1 MAETER
7 VNSLKQ
13 PSWVAPK
20 KWSALW
26 RFFAGRQLLNALYLR
41 KGVSLLFNYT
51 NRILN
56 TLFIRLKGLVLMSE
70 NQCLASY
77 LTLSF

>member
-13 PSWVAPK
+13 ASWVAPK

-26 RFFAGRQLLNALYLR
+26 RFLAGRQLLNALFLR
-41 KGVSLLFNYT
+41 KGVCLLLFYT
-51 NRILN
+51 KR
-56 TLFIRLKGLVLMSE
+56 TGMHLFRHVSIIYTYRQEAHQSII
-70 NQCLASY
+70 S
-77 LTLSF
+77 